1 MKCFGSVLRILVT
14 SGLVALFAQD
24 PRAMA
29 FGTESVIYSFSGGN
43 DGADPVGSL
52 YRNAQG
58 NLFGTTYSGG
68 QYGDGVVFKLDTAGV
83 ETILHAFGGQPSDGA
98 NPRAGIIIV
107 NDKFYG
113 TTAWGGRSNCAAGCG
128 TIFSIDPA
136 TGREKLL
143 HSFKRFKAEL
153 PGGVINVM
161 GTLYGTTASG

>member
-83 ETILHAFGGQPSDGA
+83 ETILHAFDGGDDGKWPTAAVVSDEQG
-98 NPRAGIIIV
+98 N
-107 NDKFYG
+107 
-113 TTAWGGRSNCAAGCG
+113 
-128 TIFSIDPA
+128 
-136 TGREKLL
+136 
-143 HSFKRFKAEL
+143 
-153 PGGVINVM
+153 
-161 GTLYGTTASG
+161 LYGTTVSGG